1 MTSASV
7 QASSLIPRRAILGG
21 GLAGLSACAAGPAL
35 APAPSINTRMSGDFS
50 PVHDPCIIRQDDTF
64 YLFSTTGSAREAAEG
79 LVPIRTSRDLVH
91 WERAGHVLAEL
102 PEWARRAVPEWAGAW
117 APDIGYFNGRFHLY
131 YSVSTFGSNHSV
143 IGLVS
148 SPTLNPSDAAYAWRD
163 DGQVI
168 ASTEGDDFNAIDSH
182 VVRDLNG
189 DWWISWGSF
198 WTGLKVARMDP
209 ATGKP
214 ADDRIHAIARR
225 PERPTAVEAPFI
237 ITHGEHHYLFASFD
251 LCCRGANSTYTL
263 VVGRSREVLGPYLD
277 REGRDMMQGGGS
289 PVVAPTRR
297 FPAFG
302 HNAVLQEP
310 GQDYLVFHAYDRDQ
324 DGAPVLRVSPIAWS
338 ADGWPSASL

>member
-7 QASSLIPRRAILGG
+7 PASGLIPRRALLGG
-21 GLAGLSACAAGPAL
+21 GLAGLSACAA
-35 APAPSINTRMSGDFS
+35 APMLDTAASVNARMGGDIS
-50 PVHDPCIIRQDDTF
+50 PVHDPCIIRQGDAY

-79 LVPIRTSRDLVH
+79 LIPIRTSRDLAH

-102 PEWARRAVPEWAGAW
+102 PEWARRAVPGSAGAW
-117 APDIGYFNGRFHLY
+117 APDIAYFNGRFHLY

-143 IGLVS
+143 IALTS
-148 SPTLNPSDAAYAWRD
+148 SPTLDPMDPTYGWRD

-168 ASTEGDDFNAIDSH
+168 ASSREDDFNAIDSN
-182 VVRDLNG
+182 VVRDLDG

-198 WTGLKVARMDP
+198 WTGLKIARMDP

-214 ADDRIHAIARR
+214 ADDRIHSIARR
-225 PERPTAVEAPFI
+225 PSPGAVEAPFI
-237 ITHGEHHYLFASFD
+237 ITRGDWHYLFASFD
-251 LCCRGANSTYTL
+251 LCCRGLESTYVI
-263 VVGRSREVLGPYLD
+263 VVGRSRDVLGPYLD
-277 REGRDMMQGGGS
+277 RDGRDMMQGGGS
-289 PVVAPTRR
+289 PVLAPSSR

-324 DGAPVLRVSPIAWS
+324 EGAPVLRVSAIAWS
-338 ADGWPSASL
+338 ADGWPSADL